1 VGPGFFASIRKKALT
16 TNLLAAG
23 VVMIGVLLTVIFFLI
38 SGNDIAIM
46 TGVMSGAV
54 TNTPGLA
61 AAQAAINDLHISNID
76 QSMVTLAYAVT
87 YPFGVVGIILTMIL
101 LQKMFGV
108 SMEEQRELHR
118 KLSRMSSSRPVS
130 VHLKLENKQLIG
142 QPLRSL
148 FGMLQQP
155 IVVSRMYH
163 EGEIITPTPDTRFA
177 ESDVLLVV
185 APKNMVSK
193 ELKLLVGGQSDMN
206 LKAAAGSDLIS
217 REIVVTNAEVTHRRL
232 GDIPGL
238 HQHDFTLSRLNRAGI
253 ELVPHGDLY
262 LQLGDIVKAVGT
274 EEGVNEVTKVL
285 GNSLK
290 KLELPNLAPIF
301 MGIVLGVVLGS
312 IPIYF
317 PNMPVPVKIGLAGG
331 PLIVA
336 LLLSRFGGALYL
348 NNYTTRSANLIV
360 RELGITLFLASVGL
374 ASGHSLSAAFADGS
388 GWYWMLMGA
397 LITVIPLIVIG
408 IVARKYFRKTY
419 FEIMGLLAGAATD
432 PPALAY
438 AMKSAGSDVPS
449 ATYATVYPIT
459 MILRIV
465 SAQLLIMLFS

>member
-1 VGPGFFASIRKKALT
+1 
-16 TNLLAAG
+16 
-23 VVMIGVLLTVIFFLI
+23 
-38 SGNDIAIM
+38 
-46 TGVMSGAV
+46 
-54 TNTPGLA
+54 
-61 AAQAAINDLHISNID
+61 
-76 QSMVTLAYAVT
+76 
-87 YPFGVVGIILTMIL
+87 
-101 LQKMFGV
+101 
-108 SMEEQRELHR
+108 
-118 KLSRMSSSRPVS
+118 
-130 VHLKLENKQLIG
+130 
-142 QPLRSL
+142 
-148 FGMLQQP
+148 
-155 IVVSRMYH
+155 
-163 EGEIITPTPDTRFA
+163 
-177 ESDVLLVV
+177 
-185 APKNMVSK
+185 
-193 ELKLLVGGQSDMN
+193 
-206 LKAAAGSDLIS
+206 
-217 REIVVTNAEVTHRRL
+217 
-232 GDIPGL
+232 
-238 HQHDFTLSRLNRAGI
+238 
-253 ELVPHGDLY
+253 
-262 LQLGDIVKAVGT
+262 
-274 EEGVNEVTKVL
+274 
-285 GNSLK
+285 
-290 KLELPNLAPIF
+290 
-301 MGIVLGVVLGS
+301 
-312 IPIYF
+312 
-317 PNMPVPVKIGLAGG
+317 MPVPVKIGLAGG